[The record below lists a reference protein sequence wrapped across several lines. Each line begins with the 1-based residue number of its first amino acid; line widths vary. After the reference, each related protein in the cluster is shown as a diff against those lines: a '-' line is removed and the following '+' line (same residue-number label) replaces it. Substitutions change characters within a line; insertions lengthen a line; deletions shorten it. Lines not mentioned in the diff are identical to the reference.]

1 MNNPQTSKFSAASS
15 LSGYLY
21 QCRYAL
27 LEALRK
33 IRQQVDFT
41 VSLETLDDVV
51 FEIGDNV
58 VELLQTKHR
67 IGQNANISD
76 ASPDLWKSI
85 RIWCASRNTET
96 NVDTYYFLI
105 TTATAAENSIAHLLK
120 PGSSRSVP
128 MAVTCLNEVALSSTN
143 TENAPAYEALRSLT
157 EASKAALFEKVYIFD
172 ASPYLPNLDGEIRQ
186 ELFFAV
192 ENKFLDGFMSRF
204 EGWWFRRVINQISGE
219 VKSSILA
226 EEITAELSHI
236 REQYKTESLPIDD
249 DILYAVVNDVDFLD
263 RQFVQ
268 QLRLIDVPDRRIL
281 IAIRDYF
288 RAFTQRSR
296 WIREDLLYVG
306 ELKRYEKRLIEEWEI
321 HFEGMR
327 EELGHEATEA
337 EKIKAAKELYKWIE
351 RGNLLQIRSGVSEP
365 CIPRGSYHMLSDDSK
380 LGWHI
385 EFAERLK
392 KLLET
397 PAYG

>member
-1 MNNPQTSKFSAASS
+1 MNNPQTSNFSAASS

-33 IRQQVDFT
+33 IRQQIDFS
-41 VSLETLDDVV
+41 VSIETLDDVV
-51 FEIGDNV
+51 FEVGDNV

-85 RIWCASRNTET
+85 RIWCALSNTEA
-96 NVDTYYFLI
+96 NFDTYYFLI
-105 TTATAAENSIAHLLK
+105 TTATAAENSIANLLK

-128 MAVTCLNEVALSSTN
+128 MAITCLNEVASSSTN
-143 TENAPAYEALRSLT
+143 TENAPAYESFRSLT
-157 EASKAALFEKVYIFD
+157 EASKVALFEKVYIFD
-172 ASPYLPNLDGEIRQ
+172 ASPFLSNLDSEIRQ

-219 VKSSILA
+219 VKGPILA
-226 EEITAELSHI
+226 EEISAELSHI
-236 REQYKTESLPIDD
+236 REQYKTETLPIDD
-249 DILYAVVNDVDFLD
+249 DILNAVVSDVDFQD
-263 RQFVQ
+263 HRFVH
-268 QLRLIDVPDRRIL
+268 QLRLINITDRRIL

-306 ELKRYEKRLIEEWEI
+306 ELKRYEKRLVEEWEI

-327 EELGHEATEA
+327 EELGDKATEE
-337 EKIKAAKELYKWIE
+337 EKVKAAKELYKWIE
-351 RGNLLQIRSGVSEP
+351 QGNLLQIRSGVSEP
-365 CIPRGSYHMLSDDSK
+365 CISRGSYHMLADDIK

-385 EFAERLK
+385 EFVERLK
-392 KLLET
+392 ELLET
-397 PAYG
+397 PVYG